1 MISSVTAV
9 QNCAEP
15 AQRPGSRSP
24 PPQPDCLSP
33 EPEEEDVGHCIF
45 SASPVSSPVIQ
56 HRQPYISTHS
66 RRSYTSPAAVHTHAA
81 GDFRFS
87 PCEDVDSNSSVTD
100 SFPSFSASL
109 SSSRGNTMIYYPHH
123 GFSEVSLLEGKRE
136 RERRGTVLGTVTR
149 SHTPV
154 EDLCARPVTAHR
166 EKERERVH
174 YRETHTHSG
183 HCLPLIHF
191 SCRSTGRS
199 SS

>member
-1 MISSVTAV
+1 MSAASCNACSACLPACLSRRPFVFIWLIRRYTYGARASIKRWRWWPSLVMISSVTAV

-33 EPEEEDVGHCIF
+33 EPEEEDVGHCIS

-136 RERRGTVLGTVTR
+136 RER
-149 SHTPV
+149 
-154 EDLCARPVTAHR
+154 
-166 EKERERVH
+166 EREGER
-174 YRETHTHSG
+174 Y
-183 HCLPLIHF
+183 
-191 SCRSTGRS
+191 
-199 SS
+199 